1 MVLDLLES
9 SISSERE
16 DSMRFQD
23 KVVLVTGTSRNTGVG
38 IAALFIREGAKVC
51 VCSSSPEST
60 AKGAAELRAMGLTNF
75 VETPADI
82 SDITAVRAMFHTIKE
97 TFGRIDI
104 LVNNAC
110 NQGIGPAFEEM
121 DPEYFLSVIKTNLL
135 GTFQVS
141 QEAVKMM
148 LTQESRGVI
157 VNLGSNVSMRAIR
170 NRTAY
175 VSSKGGLDALTRSMA
190 VDLGPKGI
198 RVNMVAPG
206 YIYTDRWDKLSEEKM
221 KRRRLNCPIGM
232 EATADDVAQAVAF
245 LASDASR
252 NICGERVV
260 VDAGCSAQHMPVDVD
275 L

>member
-1 MVLDLLES
+1 
-9 SISSERE
+9 
-16 DSMRFQD
+16 MRFQD
-23 KVVLVTGTSRNTGVG
+23 KVVLVTGASRNTGVS
-38 IAALFIREGAKVC
+38 IAALFLREGARVG
-51 VCSSSPEST
+51 VNGSTPEST
-60 AKGAAELRAMGLTNF
+60 ARGGETLRGMGYDGFLEL
-75 VETPADI
+75 PADI
-82 SDITAVRAMFHTIKE
+82 GDTGQVRAMFDKIRE
-97 TFGRIDI
+97 VYGRIDI

-121 DPEYFLSVIKTNLL
+121 EPDYFLSVVRTNLL

-148 LTQESRGVI
+148 LRQESRGVI

-206 YIYTDRWDKLSEEKM
+206 YIFTDRWERISEGTRA
-221 KRRRLNCPIGM
+221 RRRLNCPLGA
-232 EATADDVAQAVAF
+232 EASGDDIAQAVAF
-245 LASDASR
+245 LASDAAR
-252 NICGERVV
+252 NIGGERLV
-260 VDAGCSAQHMPVDVD
+260 VDAGCSAQHMPVDTD

>member
-1 MVLDLLES
+1 
-9 SISSERE
+9 
-16 DSMRFQD
+16 MRFKD
-23 KVVLVTGTSRNTGVG
+23 KVVLVTGASRNTGVG

-51 VCSSSPEST
+51 INGSTPEST
-60 AKGAAELRAMGLTNF
+60 AQGGQHLREMGLEGF

-82 SDITAVRAMFHTIKE
+82 SDTAQVRAMFAKIREAH
-97 TFGRIDI
+97 GRIDI

-110 NQGIGPAFEEM
+110 HQGIGPVFEEM
-121 DPEYFLSVIKTNLL
+121 EPEYFLSVVKTNLL

-148 LTQESRGVI
+148 LRQESRGVI

-170 NRTAY
+170 DRTAY
-175 VSSKGGLDALTRSMA
+175 VSSKGGIDALTRSMA

-206 YIYTDRWDKLSEEKM
+206 YIFTDRWEKISEETRA
-221 KRRRLNCPIGM
+221 RRRKNCPIGM

-245 LASDASR
+245 MASDAAR
-252 NICGERVV
+252 NICGERLV

-275 L
+275 M

>member
-1 MVLDLLES
+1 
-9 SISSERE
+9 
-16 DSMRFQD
+16 MRFKG
-23 KVVLVTGTSRNTGVG
+23 KVVLVTGASRNTGVS

-51 VCSSSPEST
+51 VSGSTPAST
-60 AKGAAELRAMGLTNF
+60 ARGGATLRGMGLDGF
-75 VETPADI
+75 LEAPADI
-82 SDITAVRAMFHTIKE
+82 GDTGQVRALFAKIREVH
-97 TFGRIDI
+97 GRIDI
-104 LVNNAC
+104 VVNNAC

-121 DPEYFLSVIKTNLL
+121 DPEYFLSVVRTNLI

-148 LTQESRGVI
+148 LQQESGGVI

-175 VSSKGGLDALTRSMA
+175 VASKGGLDALTRSMA

-206 YIYTDRWDKLSEEKM
+206 YIFTDRWEKISEAARA
-221 KRRRLNCPIGM
+221 RRRLNCPLGF
-232 EATADDVAQAVAF
+232 EAAGDDIAQAVAF
-245 LASDASR
+245 MASDASR
-252 NICGERVV
+252 NICGERLV